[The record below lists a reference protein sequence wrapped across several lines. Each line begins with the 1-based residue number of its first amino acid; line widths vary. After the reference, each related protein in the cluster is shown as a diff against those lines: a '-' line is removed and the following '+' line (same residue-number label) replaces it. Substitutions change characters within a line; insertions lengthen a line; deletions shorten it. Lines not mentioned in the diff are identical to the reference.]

1 MSGTENREFFMG
13 AGVARRIARRLGYL
27 LHTDGQQKMSGIGNE
42 RENLQARVS
51 WRFVRKP
58 KEDTFIPQMGS
69 RTCQR

>member
-42 RENLQARVS
+42 REYLQPRVS
-51 WRFVRKP
+51 PSLSGGWRW
-58 KEDTFIPQMGS
+58 IPVSLSG
-69 RTCQR
+69 